1 MDITP
6 ISQSCWRSQPGH
18 RRVWTQDQH
27 VVKGLLPPSCPGP
40 RFPQASPPITS
51 SFCSSHPHQN
61 EPHWAGGLRELK
73 HAIKQLL
80 DGKCFRNFRLHLL
93 LNLILSSDA
102 HYAQDG
108 ISCGLPALR
117 TPAGGSPRLNC
128 CTRLSTV
135 VSGIMRAPL
144 GKKAHPG
151 HPGTHSPASPTS
163 APAGL
168 PDSMLVLP
176 PLFAKVRVPTRP
188 KFSLMVGLSRAT
200 QPPPAF
206 HQSPRVESLRSR

>member
-1 MDITP
+1 M
-6 ISQSCWRSQPGH
+6 
-18 RRVWTQDQH
+18 
-27 VVKGLLPPSCPGP
+27 
-40 RFPQASPPITS
+40 ASPPITS

-163 APAGL
+163 APAWALGETSPSHSPFTSTASSGPSVDSSHHPPFNCL
-168 PDSMLVLP
+168 PAWLHLLQHPSPSAD
-176 PLFAKVRVPTRP
+176 RP
-188 KFSLMVGLSRAT
+188 CTPHSHHLGIKSRLLA
-200 QPPPAF
+200 AL
-206 HQSPRVESLRSR
+206 HSC